1 MNRKKFLQ
9 QLSIIAALPLLDN
22 CTTKEKKAAATEN
35 KNENYIRLL
44 RHATL
49 VIQINGIRILVDP
62 MLSDKDAMNAFK
74 NTPNDFRNPM
84 VALPVSKDELE
95 ILLANTD
102 AVLLTHTHTDHWDK
116 AAKKMIDSN
125 KTILC
130 QPADTNTLKE
140 SGFKNII
147 TIEQQTDYK
156 GISIHRTGAQH
167 GRGEILKQMGTVSG
181 YVLQNGAKK
190 IYVAGVWFSIKLTL
204 RRTLLLLVLSS
215 TFYNFKFPFR
225 GHRGMTLEILTPE
238 KKIYS
243 GDVYGVQMPGITGL
257 FEVLEKHAPIV
268 SALKKG
274 NLKILVD
281 KNVSENYSIQSGFA
295 EVINNKITVLVEG
308 AVPVE

>member
-190 IYVAGVWFSIKLTL
+190 IYVAGDSVWCDDVKAAIHTHKPDIIIVNAGGAQFLTGGAI
-204 RRTLLLLVLSS
+204 T
-215 TFYNFKFPFR
+215 
-225 GHRGMTLEILTPE
+225 MMPE
-238 KKIYS
+238 
-243 GDVYGVQMPGITGL
+243 DVINTANELPTAQLIAVHMNAINHCIVKRKDL
-257 FEVLEKHAPIV
+257 KAELEKNNLAARV
-268 SALKKG
+268 ALPEDG
-274 NLKILVD
+274 EKIAL
-281 KNVSENYSIQSGFA
+281 
-295 EVINNKITVLVEG
+295 
-308 AVPVE
+308 